1 MPVPVSR
8 RWSTAIAAIL
18 TSVAIAAV
26 MVLGQIASNSSRSG
40 NSDPSVVNSAQ
51 SFRTTG
57 SLADIKNVVLLLAD
71 DLDWSTFDEVPR
83 LAALKEQGT
92 TLTNFVVT
100 NSLCCPSRASL
111 LRSQYV
117 HNHQVVSNVPQTGGG
132 WQTFYNR
139 GLEHDCLPT
148 WLQEAGVN
156 TSLFGKYMNGFPGPS
171 VARNYIPPGWNS
183 FVTSISKNQSYKGYD
198 YTLNRNGELED
209 YGHSPED
216 FLNDVLTQAAVEHL
230 ESVTSPFF
238 MEFASYQPHTP
249 APVADRHIGSHLGE
263 GVPRTPSF
271 NVHGSSE
278 VDWLAAQPDN
288 TATRVA
294 MFDDRWR
301 KGLESTESIADTY
314 DALVSALQRAGH
326 LDDTLIVVTSDN
338 GYHAGTHRLG
348 TGKNT
353 AYREDSV
360 VPAVLIGP
368 GIAQGTIIS
377 KITSMVD
384 LGPTISSL
392 LGAETPSWV
401 DGRSLLTLISH
412 QSKTPWRTA
421 ALNERLRQTKPGDPD
436 YEPYQAPAFHASRS
450 EQWLFVQYDDGEEEL
465 FDLINDP
472 YEMDNIIATTDPE
485 IVRQLRQQLNALSEC
500 SGESCRV
507 ADAMRNYPMNPL
519 P

>member
-1 MPVPVSR
+1 MPVPVIR
-8 RWSTAIAAIL
+8 RWSNVIAAIL
-18 TSVAIAAV
+18 TSVAIIAV
-26 MVLGQIASNSSRSG
+26 MVLGQIASISSRSAKP
-40 NSDPSVVNSAQ
+40 DQADVNSAQ
-51 SFRTTG
+51 SFRTVG
-57 SLADIKNVVLLLAD
+57 SLDDIKNVVLLLAD
-71 DLDWSTFDEVPR
+71 DLDWATFDEVPR

-111 LRSQYV
+111 LRGQYV

-132 WQTFYNR
+132 WETYYNR
-139 GLEHDCLPT
+139 GLERDCLPT

-171 VARNYIPPGWNS
+171 VARNYLPPGWDS

-198 YTLNRNGELED
+198 YTLNRNGELQD
-209 YGHSPED
+209 YEHSPED
-216 FLNDVLTQAAVEHL
+216 FLNDVLTQAAVDHL

-249 APVADRHIGSHLGE
+249 APVADRNLGSHLGE

-271 NVHGSSE
+271 NVHGSNE

-288 TATRVA
+288 TAMRIG

-326 LDDTLIVVTSDN
+326 LDDTLILVTSDN

-368 GIAQGTIIS
+368 GIAQGAIIS

-392 LGAETPSWV
+392 LGAATPSWV
-401 DGRSLLTLISH
+401 DGRSLLPLITQ
-412 QSKTPWRTA
+412 QSTTPWRTA
-421 ALNERLRQTKPGDPD
+421 ALNERLRQTQPGDPD

-450 EQWLFVQYDDGEEEL
+450 ERWLFVQYRNGEEEL
-465 FDLINDP
+465 FDLIKDP
-472 YEMDNIIATTDPE
+472 HEMSNIVTSVDPE
-485 IVRQLRQQLNALSEC
+485 IIRQLRQQLKALSEC
-500 SGESCRV
+500 SGESCRT
-507 ADAMRNYPMNPL
+507 ADAMPNDAMNPL